1 MRFRVTLTAVREYDV
16 DPSNYPESDVDAM
29 LAIDRDGIDDDP
41 SILLDHAE
49 IDWEVMV
56 ETVDSTNYRCA
67 STYDK
72 GENSS

>member
-1 MRFRVTLTAVREYDV
+1 MRFRVTLTVVCEYDF
-16 DPSNYPESDVDAM
+16 DPSDYPGSDVDAM
-29 LAIDRDGIDDDP
+29 LAIDRDMIDDDP
-41 SILLDHAE
+41 SILLDNAE

-56 ETVDSTNYRCA
+56 ETVDATNYRCA